1 MSNVI
6 EIKAMSKEQA
16 ITRALKRMEATPDQ
30 IVKVVE
36 KQKSRSFI
44 FGLFEKEGIYEIEI
58 SKEIVKKEEEKVQHT
73 QVEEKREVPKK
84 REVKEHKEN
93 KINETK
99 ELLDYISNMEKKT
112 IPKDILQH
120 IVR

>member
-73 QVEEKREVPKK
+73 QVEEKREVPKRERLRNIKKIIIK
-84 REVKEHKEN
+84 RKLIQSIRK
-93 KINETK
+93 
-99 ELLDYISNMEKKT
+99 SN
-112 IPKDILQH
+112 Q
-120 IVR
+120 

>member
-36 KQKSRSFI
+36 KQKSVHLS
-44 FGLFEKEGIYEIEI
+44 LDYL
-58 SKEIVKKEEEKVQHT
+58 
-73 QVEEKREVPKK
+73 KK
-84 REVKEHKEN
+84 REF
-93 KINETK
+93 
-99 ELLDYISNMEKKT
+99 M
-112 IPKDILQH
+112 
-120 IVR
+120 R